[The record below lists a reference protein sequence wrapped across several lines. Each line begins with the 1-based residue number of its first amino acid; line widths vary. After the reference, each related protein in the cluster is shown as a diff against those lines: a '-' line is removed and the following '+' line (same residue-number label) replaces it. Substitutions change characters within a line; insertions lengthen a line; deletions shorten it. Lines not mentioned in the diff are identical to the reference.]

1 MFEELRLPPELQE
14 EINQISDTIEIPE
27 NFTIVSRGD
36 LMNAIPFVKEGRVRV
51 FIQNNDIDKEQLIYY
66 VNDGETCLMS
76 MIASFGDKKSLV
88 DAISET
94 PCSIVSIPNR
104 KIRQWQQEYSEWN
117 TLVLDLFI
125 NRYQELLR
133 TIDELSFKKIDE
145 RLFSYLMN
153 SVDESGMIDLNK
165 SHKQIAYDLS
175 TSREVITRSL
185 KKLQIEGKID
195 KISKSKYAIV

>member
-1 MFEELRLPPELQE
+1 MFEKLRLPEKLQE

-27 NFTIVSRGD
+27 NSPIVSRGD
-36 LMNAIPFVKEGRVRV
+36 FMNAIPFVKQGRVRV
-51 FIQNNDIDKEQLIYY
+51 FIQNNDIDKEQLLYY

-94 PCSIVSIPNR
+94 PSSIVSVPNH
-104 KIRQWQQEYSEWN
+104 KIRQWQQEYTEWN
-117 TLVLDLFI
+117 ALVMDLFI
-125 NRYQELLR
+125 NRYQELLH

-145 RLFSYLMN
+145 RLLSYLKN
-153 SVDESGMIDLNK
+153 SIDEKGTVDLNK

-185 KKLQIEGKID
+185 KKLQIEGKISR
-195 KISKSKYAIV
+195 INKSKFTIL